1 MDEIYSAQSQT
12 VLLDEKPS
20 GLITVQKL
28 QRNHRW
34 IAHER
39 NYQILWLESGVLRL
53 EGEFGKM
60 STHPGSIVFLYPERT
75 LCLRIGLEP
84 PKGWILKFSKEFF
97 RTQYLNGFA
106 IQHADIFL
114 SGSDLP
120 CIVLSPKIGERI
132 SSLAE
137 MIHEVMQSDLPN
149 KELAASSLLSTI
161 LVYCDSKCN
170 IRVNQAS
177 NTHYLDIVSR
187 FKQLVALHLTT
198 THRVAHYAGM
208 MHVTPKYLNQ
218 VVKEVMGVTAKYVI
232 MEQLLF
238 KASRELK
245 FSNQS
250 VKEIAFHLG
259 FSEPEHFSNFFK
271 SQVGCSPSAYRLK

>member
-1 MDEIYSAQSQT
+1 MDEIIAAQSE
-12 VLLDEKPS
+12 VLALDEKPS
-20 GLITVQKL
+20 GSIIVQKL
-28 QRNHRW
+28 QRIHRW
-34 IAHER
+34 LANDR
-39 NYQILWLESGVLRL
+39 NCQILWLESGVLRID
-53 EGEFGKM
+53 GEFGKL
-60 STHPGSIVFLYPERT
+60 SVHPNSIVFLYPQRA
-75 LCLRIGLEP
+75 LCLRLGNES

-97 RTQYLNGFA
+97 GKQFLNGLT

-114 SGSDLP
+114 PGNDLP

-132 SSLAE
+132 NSLAE
-137 MIHEVMQSDLPN
+137 MINEVMHSEIPN
-149 KELAASSLLSTI
+149 KEVAASALLSTI

-170 IRVNQAS
+170 IRIDNKS

-187 FKQLVALHLTT
+187 FKQLVSQNLTT
-198 THRVAHYAGM
+198 THRVADYAGM
-208 MHVTPKYLNQ
+208 MHLSPKYLNQ
-218 VVKEVMGVTAKYVI
+218 VVKEVMGVTAKNVI

-250 VKEIAFHLG
+250 VKEIAFQLG

-271 SQVGCSPSAYRLK
+271 SQAGCSPSGYRLK

>member
-1 MDEIYSAQSQT
+1 MDGFLPAQSEPL
-12 VLLDEKPS
+12 VLERESS
-20 GLITVQKL
+20 GLISLQKL
-28 QRNHRW
+28 QRRHRLL
-34 IAHER
+34 ANDR
-39 NYQILWLESGVLRL
+39 NYQILWLERGVQRL
-53 EGEFGKM
+53 DGEFGKL
-60 STHPGSIVFLYPERT
+60 SIQPNSIVFLYPGRM
-75 LCLRIGLEP
+75 LCLRFGFEP
-84 PKGWILKFSKEFF
+84 PGGWILKFSREFF

-132 SSLAE
+132 NSLAE
-137 MIHEVMQSDLPN
+137 MINEVMQSAIPN

-170 IRVNQAS
+170 IRVKHTS

-198 THRVAHYAGM
+198 THRVAHYAEM

-218 VVKEVMGVTAKYVI
+218 VVKEVMGVTAKHVI

-250 VKEIAFHLG
+250 VKEIAFRLG

-271 SQVGCSPSAYRLK
+271 SQVGCSPSVYQLG